1 LVDDKPVDGV
11 QLKLVA
17 PLAVNVTLLPAQ
29 IVELDG
35 EILTVGM
42 VFTVTGTEAV
52 AVHPLAAV
60 PVTVYVVVVA
70 GVAVTTAV
78 LVAESPVDG
87 AQLYVLA
94 PLAVSVTLLPIQ
106 IAGADGLM
114 SMVGAAF
121 TVTVTT
127 EVPIP
132 PKASV
137 PITVYAVVV
146 VGFATTDAPVVA
158 DSPVAGLQE

>member
-70 GVAVTTAV
+70 GVVISGIVPRLKADEELKTETAYLAARSVAVILP
-78 LVAESPVDG
+78 LVA
-87 AQLYVLA
+87 
-94 PLAVSVTLLPIQ
+94 
-106 IAGADGLM
+106 
-114 SMVGAAF
+114 
-121 TVTVTT
+121 
-127 EVPIP
+127 
-132 PKASV
+132 
-137 PITVYAVVV
+137 
-146 VGFATTDAPVVA
+146 
-158 DSPVAGLQE
+158 